1 MVSGLKKGDTIGVF
15 SPSRPITAEAP
26 EAVKKAVRFLEKNG
40 YYVKMGRLTGRS
52 DWYRSGSVEER
63 ADELNEL
70 IHDDSVTCLM
80 ASMGG
85 YVSGSLLP
93 YIDYTYFREHPK
105 LIVGHSDVTALL
117 VGIYAQTNITT
128 LYGTNLVTA
137 FGRCEEYAT
146 ESLHWLEKAGSR
158 ESFVYSMPP
167 FYSDE
172 AVDLEILP
180 RHEKKLANAWKVVS
194 KGKASG
200 RLIGGNLNTL
210 VTLFG
215 SPYMP
220 KIREGDI
227 LFFENVGEYADACE
241 RYMYQLKN
249 CGVLDK
255 ISGLIIGKHR
265 EYKDMGTGRSETDIC
280 LEIMGERRL
289 PILSEFDCGHM
300 SPVLTLPIGRIA
312 QLDTF
317 VSYAQALKIT

>member
-137 FGRCEEYAT
+137 FGRCEEYAA

-180 RHEKKLANAWKVVS
+180 RQE
-194 KGKASG
+194 
-200 RLIGGNLNTL
+200 RLL
-210 VTLFG
+210 V
-215 SPYMP
+215 
-220 KIREGDI
+220 D
-227 LFFENVGEYADACE
+227 
-241 RYMYQLKN
+241 
-249 CGVLDK
+249 
-255 ISGLIIGKHR
+255 
-265 EYKDMGTGRSETDIC
+265 
-280 LEIMGERRL
+280 
-289 PILSEFDCGHM
+289 
-300 SPVLTLPIGRIA
+300 
-312 QLDTF
+312 
-317 VSYAQALKIT
+317 